1 MERAGNKNPN
11 INASVEKEEKQR
23 EYRRTFGQKVAEVF
37 GARSTSEDA
46 NTEKQEEYIKNIQE
60 ERALL
65 ETLDSEQRYFQ
76 DYIFY
81 MAIEKNPE
89 ASQFIKN
96 IPGLDM
102 GKPLVAQL
110 LEKNEDGSQKV
121 SDETVGNILEFYQ
134 SVLKKEE
141 GIFAEKMGEMQSD
154 YESSLKSKVESGKLP
169 QALYENYER
178 AKIKNNGSIIDSV
191 KLFDLR
197 PAVED
202 EEERFQ
208 PPSAAAYIDHRGMNG
223 KGEVIDS
230 EDTGKIMYKK
240 FFLAPQQ
247 KNVLGSLENMVG
259 HELTHI
265 VAGTEASF
273 NLLLSEKGS
282 ADIPLE
288 KMDIEG
294 EITMAFREG
303 MTEAIGQMIMDSSPE
318 ADSYGL
324 RHYLNG
330 ETGSYPGD
338 REFLAK
344 LIDIDDRYRGEN
356 QNLDE
361 QESLEKLFLE
371 AYAETDGDKY
381 VNMLRNRLHFIF
393 DNWEDVV
400 KDEDFPD
407 SDTSLL
413 RNSGRS
419 WQNVFFL
426 FLRELKVKH
435 AMSGR

>member
-1 MERAGNKNPN
+1 METIKTESFENGANLN
-11 INASVEKEEKQR
+11 SEEKQR
-23 EYRRTFGQKVAEVF
+23 AFRRTFGQKVLEVF
-37 GARSTSEDA
+37 ETNPTSEDA
-46 NTEKQEEYIKNIQE
+46 TTEKQKEYIKSIQE

-102 GKPLVAQL
+102 SKPLVAQL

-141 GIFAEKMGEMQSD
+141 GIFAEKMEEMQSD
-154 YESSLKSKVESGKLP
+154 YEFILKSKVESGKLP
-169 QALYENYER
+169 QELYENYER
-178 AKIKNNGSIIDSV
+178 AKIKNNGSIIGSA

-197 PAVED
+197 PVIED
-202 EEERFQ
+202 EEERFE
-208 PPSAAAYIDHRGMNG
+208 PASAAAYIEHRGMNN
-223 KGEVIDS
+223 KGEMVNS
-230 EDTGKIMYKK
+230 EDVEKTMYKK
-240 FFLAPQQ
+240 FFLDPRQ

-259 HELTHI
+259 HELTHVI
-265 VAGTEASF
+265 AGSEASF
-273 NLLLSEKGS
+273 DLLPSETGS
-282 ADIPLE
+282 ADIPSWR
-288 KMDIEG
+288 MDIKG
-294 EITMAFREG
+294 KITMAFREG

-324 RHYLNG
+324 RHYLDSK
-330 ETGSYPGD
+330 TGPYPGD

-344 LIDIDDRYRGEN
+344 LIDIDGRCRNEN
-356 QNLDE
+356 QNSNE

-381 VNMLRNRLHFIF
+381 VNMLRNRLYFIF

-400 KDEDFPD
+400 RDEDFPD
-407 SDTSLL
+407 TLPI
-413 RNSGRS
+413 RNMGRS
-419 WQNVFFL
+419 WENAFSL
-426 FLRELKVKH
+426 YLGELESKY
-435 AMSGR
+435 AYEGR

>member
-1 MERAGNKNPN
+1 M
-11 INASVEKEEKQR
+11 VEAFE
-23 EYRRTFGQKVAEVF
+23 TN
-37 GARSTSEDA
+37 STSEDA
-46 NTEKQEEYIKNIQE
+46 TAEKQKEYIKSIQE

-102 GKPLVAQL
+102 SKPLIAQL

-141 GIFAEKMGEMQSD
+141 GIFAEKMEEMQSD

-169 QALYENYER
+169 EALYKNYER
-178 AKIKNNGSIIDSV
+178 AKIKNNGSIVGSA

-197 PAVED
+197 PVVED
-202 EEERFQ
+202 EEEKFE
-208 PPSAAAYIDHRGMNG
+208 PASAAAYIEHRGTNN
-223 KGEVIDS
+223 KGEMIDS
-230 EDTGKIMYKK
+230 SDTRKIMYKK
-240 FFLAPQQ
+240 FFLDPRQ

-265 VAGTEASF
+265 IAGAEASF
-273 NLLLSEKGS
+273 NLLPSKSGS
-282 ADIPLE
+282 ADIE
-288 KMDIEG
+288 SWRMDTEG
-294 EITMAFREG
+294 EITMAYREG

-318 ADSYGL
+318 ADSYSL
-324 RHYLNG
+324 RHYLDS

-344 LIDIDDRYRGEN
+344 LIDIDDRYRSEN
-356 QNLDE
+356 QNLDK

-381 VNMLRNRLHFIF
+381 VNMLRNRLYFIF
-393 DNWEDVV
+393 NNWEDVV
-400 KDEDFPD
+400 RDEDFPD
-407 SDTSLL
+407 TPPI
-413 RNSGRS
+413 RNMGRS
-419 WQNVFFL
+419 WEDAFSL
-426 FLRELKVKH
+426 YLGELELK
-435 AMSGR
+435 

>member
-1 MERAGNKNPN
+1 METIKTKSSESDVGLND
-11 INASVEKEEKQR
+11 EKKRQDF
-23 EYRRTFGQKVAEVF
+23 RRTFGQKVVEVF
-37 GARSTSEDA
+37 ETNSASEDA
-46 NTEKQEEYIKNIQE
+46 NTEKQKEYIKSIQE

-96 IPGLDM
+96 IPDLDIS
-102 GKPLVAQL
+102 KPLTPQL

-121 SDETVGNILEFYQ
+121 PDETVGNILEFYQ
-134 SVLKKEE
+134 SILKKEE
-141 GIFAEKMGEMQSD
+141 GIFAEKMEKMQSD
-154 YESSLKSKVESGKLP
+154 YESGLKSKVESEKLP

-178 AKIKNNGSIIDSV
+178 AKTKNNGSIIGSA

-197 PAVED
+197 PVVED
-202 EEERFQ
+202 REKKFE
-208 PPSAAAYIDHRGMNG
+208 PPSAAAYIEHHGMNN
-223 KGEVIDS
+223 KGEIIDPG
-230 EDTGKIMYKK
+230 DTRKTIYKK

-247 KNVLGSLENMVG
+247 KNALGSLENMVG
-259 HELTHI
+259 HELTHVI
-265 VAGTEASF
+265 AGTEASF
-273 NLLLSEKGS
+273 NLLPSESGS
-282 ADIPLE
+282 ADIPSWR
-288 KMDIEG
+288 MDTEG

-303 MTEAIGQMIMDSSPE
+303 MTEAIGQMVMDSSSE

-324 RHYLNG
+324 RHYLNS

-338 REFLAK
+338 RKFLAK
-344 LIDIDDRYRGEN
+344 LIDIDDRYRSEN
-356 QNLDE
+356 QNLDK

-371 AYAETDGDKY
+371 AYAETDEDKY
-381 VNMLRNRLHFIF
+381 INMLRSRLYFIF

-407 SDTSLL
+407 TLPI
-413 RNSGRS
+413 RNMGRS
-419 WQNVFFL
+419 WEDAFSL
-426 FLRELKVKH
+426 YLGELELKY
-435 AMSGR
+435 AYEGR

>member
-1 MERAGNKNPN
+1 METIKTESFENGTNLN
-11 INASVEKEEKQR
+11 SQEKQR
-23 EYRRTFGQKVAEVF
+23 AFRRTFGQKVVEVF
-37 GARSTSEDA
+37 ETNPTSEDA
-46 NTEKQEEYIKNIQE
+46 TTEKQKEYIKSVQE

-81 MAIEKNPE
+81 MTIEKNPE

-102 GKPLVAQL
+102 SKPLIAQL

-141 GIFAEKMGEMQSD
+141 GIFAEKMEKMQSD
-154 YESSLKSKVESGKLP
+154 YESGLKSKVESGKLP
-169 QALYENYER
+169 EALYKNYER
-178 AKIKNNGSIIDSV
+178 AKIKNNGSIIGST

-197 PAVED
+197 PVAED
-202 EEERFQ
+202 EEERFE
-208 PPSAAAYIDHRGMNG
+208 PASAAAYIEHRGMNN
-223 KGEVIDS
+223 KGEMIDS
-230 EDTGKIMYKK
+230 GDTRKIMYKK
-240 FFLAPQQ
+240 FFLDPRQ

-265 VAGTEASF
+265 IAGTEASF
-273 NLLLSEKGS
+273 NLLTSKSGS
-282 ADIPLE
+282 ADIE
-288 KMDIEG
+288 SWRMDTEG
-294 EITMAFREG
+294 EITMAYREG

-318 ADSYGL
+318 AGNYSLRYYLDS
-324 RHYLNG
+324 
-330 ETGSYPGD
+330 EIGSYPGD
-338 REFLAK
+338 REFLTK
-344 LIDIDDRYRGEN
+344 LIDIDDRYRSEN

-361 QESLEKLFLE
+361 KESLEKLFLE

-381 VNMLRNRLHFIF
+381 VNMLRNRLYFIF

-400 KDEDFPD
+400 RDEDFPD
-407 SDTSLL
+407 TLPI
-413 RNSGRS
+413 RNMGRS
-419 WQNVFFL
+419 WENAFSL
-426 FLRELKVKH
+426 YLGELKLKY
-435 AMSGR
+435 AYEGR